1 MNVLIVPDSF
11 KESLSAKEV
20 AKHIEIGVKK
30 AYPNANTTS
39 IALADGGEG
48 SIEAILATIKGKI
61 IKTKAKDPLNRKVES
76 RFALLED
83 KKVAIIE
90 VADIIGLNLLKKYER
105 NPLLTS
111 TYGVGE
117 LIKEALN
124 YNCKEII
131 IAIGGSATNDCGA
144 GMLSA
149 LGVKFYDENNE
160 LIAFPN
166 GGNLNQ
172 IKRINTSK
180 LIPKLKNTNIRV
192 ACDVKNP
199 LTGINGASQIYAS
212 QKGADK
218 QSTMLLDK
226 NLKYFAKLIKQELNK
241 EIENIPYGG
250 AAGGLGAGLFAFFNA
265 ELHSGFELI
274 QKTLNLEEAIKNND
288 FIITG
293 EGKIDQ
299 QTLFGKT
306 PFGVAQL
313 AKKHQKPLIALCG
326 TLGKDTD
333 ILQQYGFSLLFPI
346 KTPSISLAN
355 AIKNAPLLLEQGAE
369 KAMKLIKTQK
379 TS

>member
-1 MNVLIVPDSF
+1 MNILIAPDSF
-11 KESLSAKEV
+11 KECLSAKEV

-30 AYPNANTTS
+30 KYPNANTTCLP
-39 IALADGGEG
+39 LADGGEG
-48 SIEAILATIKGKI
+48 SMEAILNNKGKI
-61 IKTKAKDPLNRKVES
+61 VKTKVNDPLNRQIES
-76 RFALLED
+76 RFALLDDE
-83 KKVAIIE
+83 KIAIIE
-90 VADIIGLNLLKKYER
+90 VADVIGLNLLKKHER

-149 LGVKFYDENNE
+149 LGVRFYDEKNE
-160 LIAFPN
+160 LIVFPN
-166 GGNLNQ
+166 GANLNQ
-172 IKRINTSK
+172 IKRIDISK
-180 LIPKLKNTNIRV
+180 LIFEISYTKIIV
-192 ACDVKNP
+192 ACDVENP
-199 LTGINGASQIYAS
+199 LTGINGASQVYAF

-218 QSTMLLDK
+218 KSTLLLEE
-226 NLKYFAKLIKQELNK
+226 NLKHFAKLIKQEFNK

-250 AAGGLGAGLFAFFNA
+250 AAGGLGAGLYTFFNA
-265 ELHSGFELI
+265 ELHSGFKVI
-274 QKTLNLEEAIKNND
+274 SKALNLENKIKESD
-288 FIITG
+288 LVFTG

-313 AKKHQKPLIALCG
+313 AKKHNKPLIAMCG
-326 TLGKDTD
+326 VLENNTNVLYN
-333 ILQQYGFSLLFPI
+333 YGFSVLL
-346 KTPSISLAN
+346 SITDQSMPLSE
-355 AIKNAPLLLEQGAE
+355 AIKKAPLLLEQGAV
-369 KAMKLIKTQK
+369 KAINLMQNIKK